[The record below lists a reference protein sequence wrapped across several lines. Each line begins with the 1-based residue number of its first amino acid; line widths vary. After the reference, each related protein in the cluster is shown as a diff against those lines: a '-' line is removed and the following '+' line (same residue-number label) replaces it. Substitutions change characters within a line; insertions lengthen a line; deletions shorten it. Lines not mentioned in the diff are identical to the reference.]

1 MYMKNEINQII
12 YTPLLFVIFL
22 QVGVVITTIQKGAV
36 GTQACTEAINKI
48 QGIVGDLETSAMF
61 ATAGALTTEG
71 EAESLSESCHQIV
84 ETAKM

>member
-1 MYMKNEINQII
+1 M
-12 YTPLLFVIFL
+12 VIA
-22 QVGVVITTIQKGAV
+22 TIQKGAV

-71 EAESLSESCHQIV
+71 EAESLSEACHQIV
-84 ETAKM
+84 ETAKTYVYMCMYISYFCGPKFFENSQ